1 MTVPSFKQGGFMD
14 FKQYIRD
21 IPDFPKKG
29 IIFKDITP
37 LLKDKKA
44 FREAIDAFTKRYKDE
59 NIDKIVSVEA
69 RGYIFAGALAY
80 QLRCGFVPVRKPG
93 KLPAETISKDYTLEY
108 GKNTVE
114 IHKDSLQR
122 GERVLIF
129 DDLLATG
136 GTVKATCDLVQ
147 ELGGIIVGCA
157 FLIDLTF
164 LSGRQR
170 LQPHQV
176 FSLIEY

>member
-1 MTVPSFKQGGFMD
+1 MPFVHQGGIMD
-14 FKQYIRD
+14 FKPYIRD

-29 IIFKDITP
+29 IVFKDITP
-37 LLKDKKA
+37 LLKDEKA
-44 FREAIDAFTKRYKDE
+44 FREAIDAFTRHYKDE

-80 QLRCGFVPVRKPG
+80 QLKCGFVPVRKPG
-93 KLPAETISKDYTLEY
+93 KLPAETIAKDYTLEY

-114 IHKDSLQR
+114 IHKDSLQS
-122 GERVLIF
+122 GERVLVF

-136 GTVKATCDLVQ
+136 GTVKATCELVE

-164 LSGRQR
+164 LHGRQK
-170 LQPHQV
+170 LQPHKV